1 MKPRISLVGS
11 ILRANVRAYAAL
23 GSPVAAVVKNDGYG
37 WGAARIAREIDDLV
51 ESYIV
56 ADEAEFWAL
65 RMRTRRPIRLLE
77 AADPARIAAL
87 CSHGAVPNVTTS
99 EAVAAA
105 GAFGAAAGQPVTIRI
120 GIVDSAG
127 WAGIAPAAA
136 PDFAAL
142 CAAHDVR
149 VELWTH
155 ITSAA
160 RSEQTV
166 NAFESALVAFRDARV
181 ACVGT
186 DCASTAWAA
195 SERSRDRVRIGAG
208 LFGARIGG
216 AVATGCAIRVDAP
229 LVAWYPRGTV
239 RWAGYGETPV
249 PAHRG
254 VAVLRCG
261 YGDGYPKELAGD
273 DDILSVGMQY
283 TTRLAESAAGEH
295 ALIDERSDLD
305 QLAFRAGL
313 GAHELI
319 LGLAQR
325 T

>member
-1 MKPRISLVGS
+1 VGPRIALCGRL
-11 ILRANVRAYAAL
+11 LRANVRAYAAL

-65 RMRTRRPIRLLE
+65 RMHTRRPIRLLE
-77 AADPARIAAL
+77 AAEQASIAAL
-87 CSHGAVPNVTTS
+87 CGHGGIPNVTTP

-105 GAFGAAAGQPVTIRI
+105 GAFAAAAGQRVTIRV
-120 GIVDSAG
+120 GIVDAAG
-127 WAGIAPAAA
+127 WAGIPAAA
-136 PDFAAL
+136 VPAFVAL
-142 CAAHDVR
+142 CAQHDLR

-155 ITSAA
+155 FTSPA
-160 RSEQTV
+160 RSEQTAS
-166 NAFESALVAFRDARV
+166 AFASARV
-181 ACVGT
+181 AFERARVDCVGS

-195 SERSRDRVRIGAG
+195 AAPRADRVRIGAG
-208 LFGARIGG
+208 LFGARLGG
-216 AVATGCAIRVDAP
+216 NVKTVCAIRVDAP
-229 LVAWYPRGTV
+229 LVRWYPRDTI
-239 RWAGYGETPV
+239 RWAGYGEIAV

-283 TTRLAESAAGEH
+283 TTRLADDAAGEH

-305 QLAFRAGL
+305 QLAQRAGL
-313 GAHELI
+313 GAHEFI
-319 LGLAQR
+319 VGLAQR

>member
-1 MKPRISLVGS
+1 MRPRISLVGS

-77 AADPARIAAL
+77 AADPARMAAL
-87 CSHGAVPNVTTS
+87 CAHGAIPNVTTP
-99 EAVAAA
+99 EAIAAA
-105 GAFGAAAGQPVTIRI
+105 GAFGSVAGQSPTIRI
-120 GIVDSAG
+120 GIIDAAG
-127 WAGIAPAAA
+127 WAGIPPAAV
-136 PDFAAL
+136 PDFAAM
-142 CAAHDVR
+142 CAQQAVR

-160 RSEQTV
+160 RSEQTL
-166 NAFESALVAFRDARV
+166 NAFESAVVAFRNARV
-181 ACVGT
+181 DCVGT
-186 DCASTAWAA
+186 DCASTAWA
-195 SERSRDRVRIGAG
+195 SPSRSGDRVRIGAG
-208 LFGARIGG
+208 LFGARLGG
-216 AVATGCAIRVDAP
+216 SVTTACAIRVDAP
-229 LVAWYPRGTV
+229 VVAWYPRGTV
-239 RWAGYGETPV
+239 RWAGYGENEV

-283 TTRLAESAAGEH
+283 TTRLAESAVAEH

-305 QLAFRAGL
+305 QIAFRAGL

-319 LGLAQR
+319 VGLAQPI
-325 T
+325 

>member
-1 MKPRISLVGS
+1 VRPRIALVGS

-37 WGAARIAREIDDLV
+37 WGAAHVAREIDDLV
-51 ESYIV
+51 ESYVV

-87 CSHGAVPNVTTS
+87 CAHGAIPNVSTP

-105 GAFGAAAGQPVTIRI
+105 GAFGAIAGRPATIRI
-120 GIVDSAG
+120 GIIDAAG
-127 WAGIAPAAA
+127 WAGIPPAAA
-136 PDFAAL
+136 PEFAAL
-142 CAAHDVR
+142 CARHGVR

-160 RSEQTV
+160 RSEATV
-166 NAFESALVAFRDARV
+166 NAFESAVVAFRHARV
-181 ACVGT
+181 DCAGT
-186 DCASTAWAA
+186 DCASTAWA
-195 SERSRDRVRIGAG
+195 STSPPGDRVRIGAG
-208 LFGARIGG
+208 LFGARLGG
-216 AVATGCAIRVDAP
+216 NVITSCAIRVDAP

-239 RWAGYGETPV
+239 RWAGYGENAV
-249 PAHRG
+249 PARRG

-283 TTRLAESAAGEH
+283 TTRLAESAADEH

-319 LGLAQR
+319 VGLAQQ